1 MPIIQNSE
9 VPRLFLPGK
18 TLSIPGP
25 AFGLAVA
32 AYVFYRMIEYPVQLL
47 RKNEVNVIAYLD
59 DLIFWGRSKGEV
71 IQAINLA
78 KETFARLG
86 FIINQRKSVLKP
98 TRIIVW
104 LGLSWETQTFSIGLP
119 RTFRMKL
126 LKYAAKTVTE
136 PQVNRRSLEKL
147 QGLMAFAAQILPMGK
162 FRAHYL
168 PKFIRVMEAR
178 DRDTMLRSSPALRKE
193 LRWWMV
199 EENLSQVLPGKGS
212 SAQIPSLL

>member
-1 MPIIQNSE
+1 
-9 VPRLFLPGK
+9 
-18 TLSIPGP
+18 
-25 AFGLAVA
+25 
-32 AYVFYRMIEYPVQLL
+32 MIEYPVQLL

-136 PQVNRRSLEKL
+136 PQVNRRSLEASRFDGLRCPNPSHGEIPGSLPPQIYKGNGG
-147 QGLMAFAAQILPMGK
+147 QGQGHHVTVI
-162 FRAHYL
+162 
-168 PKFIRVMEAR
+168 
-178 DRDTMLRSSPALRKE
+178 SSPQERTSL
-193 LRWWMV
+193 V
-199 EENLSQVLPGKGS
+199 DGGGKS
-212 SAQIPSLL
+212 LTSAPR